1 MWTTFYVAGDEL
13 SILIAKNST
22 QWITMEMRFIR
33 AVQFTRLLKANGRLR
48 EFNFRRGKSPD
59 GYVFY
64 VNVCDDRGDR
74 ILFHMEKNGEKWQL
88 AQQLLPPWVLQQENK
103 LHDLIEE
110 ESANFTS

>member
-1 MWTTFYVAGDEL
+1 M
-13 SILIAKNST
+13 LIANRT
-22 QWITMEMRFIR
+22 AQCVTMEMRFIR

-59 GYVFY
+59 GYVYY

-88 AQQLLPPWVLQQENK
+88 VQQHLPPWVVQQENK
-103 LHDLIEE
+103 LHELIEE
-110 ESANFTS
+110 ETANPTS